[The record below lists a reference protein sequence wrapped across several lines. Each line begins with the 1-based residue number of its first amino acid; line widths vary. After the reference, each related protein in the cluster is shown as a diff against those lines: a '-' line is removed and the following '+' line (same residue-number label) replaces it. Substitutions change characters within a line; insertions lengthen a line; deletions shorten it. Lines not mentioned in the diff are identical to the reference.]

1 VKEVIPCQ
9 KGRYEEMGEHQ
20 TRRKYS
26 KQFKI
31 DAVELSLRSSKT
43 VIETAGPWNP
53 F

>member
-1 VKEVIPCQ
+1 
-9 KGRYEEMGEHQ
+9 MGEHQ